1 MSQLLNLIFTALCV
15 VSDLQKYENSVVI
28 FVGSK
33 TWKYLFI
40 EACNT

>member
-1 MSQLLNLIFTALCV
+1 MFTALCV
-15 VSDLQKYENSVVI
+15 VLDLQKGENYVVI

-33 TWKYLFI
+33 TWKYLFL